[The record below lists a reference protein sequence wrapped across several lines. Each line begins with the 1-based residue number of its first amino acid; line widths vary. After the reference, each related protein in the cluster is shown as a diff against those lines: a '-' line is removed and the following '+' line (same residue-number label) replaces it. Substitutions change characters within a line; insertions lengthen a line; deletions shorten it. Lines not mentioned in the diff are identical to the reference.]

1 MAGCDFGY
9 SMSVELIVGSRDPFD
24 PESTLRPDDL
34 ARAVQRALEGL
45 RIRVPGERRP
55 HRILEASVCRVA
67 PSFSSLLRAHGHPT
81 PWVGPSGRHTSVST
95 RAGRNA
101 RPKTPRPRRKD

>member
-24 PESTLRPDDL
+24 PESTVRPDDL

-45 RIRVPGERRP
+45 RIRVPGERP
-55 HRILEASVCRVA
+55 HRILEANVCRVA
-67 PSFSSLLRAHGHPT
+67 PSISSILRAHGHPT
-81 PWVGPSGRHTSVST
+81 PWVGPSGRHKTVRSGT
-95 RAGRNA
+95 GRTA
-101 RPKTPRPRRKD
+101 RPEARTRKR